1 MIILLSI
8 LIGIIIMLIFFI
20 DWGNSKSEFD
30 LDDTDNIVGIGKA
43 SGVYLIKI
51 KDYYIVAGMKVKSK
65 RKAVKEFLYLVKNN
79 GYIPPDMFFKG
90 IKNNSIKDIK

>member
-8 LIGIIIMLIFFI
+8 LIGIIIVLIFFI

-51 KDYYIVAGMKVKSK
+51 SSTRLILISSLITI
-65 RKAVKEFLYLVKNN
+65 F
-79 GYIPPDMFFKG
+79 
-90 IKNNSIKDIK
+90 